1 MNTACYRH
9 PGRPTALSCTR
20 CGRPACPECLQPAP
34 VGQHCLDCVAQER
47 GAARVPTGGPPATL
61 DAHRTPWVTYAL
73 IAVNVA
79 LFAAAVLQSGGRGLS
94 SSTIMQDGWLYTGNP
109 FGQGY
114 EYWRLLTSGFL
125 HFSVPHLAVNMI
137 SLYILGRDLERLF
150 GWARYLMIYL
160 ISLFGG
166 SAAVLALQHSA
177 AATAGASGAIYGLM
191 GALLVVVLRLK
202 LPATSVLVVIGIN
215 IVMSL
220 SIPGISLWA
229 HLGGLLFGA
238 LGALAVV
245 WLPAVA
251 LPPARRTEA
260 AVVRIGWIG
269 LTVLLVIAV
278 AAGAG
283 VMTALS

>member
-1 MNTACYRH
+1 MYADCYRH

-20 CGRPACPECLQPAP
+20 CGRPACPECLRPAP
-34 VGQHCLDCVAQER
+34 VGQHCVDCVAQE
-47 GAARVPTGGPPATL
+47 AASARVPAGATPTAL
-61 DAHRTPWVTYAL
+61 DAYRTPWVTYSL
-73 IAVNVA
+73 IAINVV
-79 LFAAAVLQSGGRGLS
+79 LFVAAMMQSRGDLNY
-94 SSTIMQDGWLYTGNP
+94 STIMREGWLHTGNP

-125 HFSVPHLAVNMI
+125 HFSVPHLLVNMI

-150 GWARYLMIYL
+150 GWSRYLMIYL

-166 SAAVLALQHSA
+166 SAAVLALQHSE

-238 LGALAVV
+238 LGALAVL
-245 WLPAVA
+245 WLPVVTLA
-251 LPPARRTEA
+251 PAQRTEA
-260 AVVRIGWIG
+260 AAGRIGWIG

-278 AAGAG
+278 GAG
-283 VMTALS
+283 VGLMTAMS